1 MNLTFL
7 IIICICINIVYNIKY
22 KDLSLKFCNG
32 LSIRKNNNVL
42 FLLDL
47 SRNKFDVYHQIM
59 LLKYILYITNII
71 YYILILIIF

>member
-1 MNLTFL
+1 MFIIYYYFLKQINVLTL
-7 IIICICINIVYNIKY
+7 NIVYNIKY
-22 KDLSLKFCNG
+22 KDLSLIFCNG

-71 YYILILIIF
+71 YYFTI

>member
-1 MNLTFL
+1 M
-7 IIICICINIVYNIKY
+7 IIIFINFIYCFKTILVLTKISIIYDNNIKIINLIVYY
-22 KDLSLKFCNG
+22 KISNG

-59 LLKYILYITNII
+59 LLKYILY
-71 YYILILIIF
+71 Y